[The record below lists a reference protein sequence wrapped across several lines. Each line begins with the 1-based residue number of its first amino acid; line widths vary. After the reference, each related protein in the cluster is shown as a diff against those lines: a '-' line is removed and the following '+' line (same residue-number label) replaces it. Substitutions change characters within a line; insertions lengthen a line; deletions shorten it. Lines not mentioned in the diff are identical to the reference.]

1 MSLGGIIFL
10 SLVGLSELICII
22 IVALDYIF
30 SGHMEYIENLKRFI
44 YIGRKPWLNGDEWGL
59 LIFTG
64 WTILI
69 PLGWLLYNLG
79 IKIADYCNDKYYKK
93 QYNKIKP
100 YLDSPDP
107 EIQELL
113 KKIINK

>member
-10 SLVGLSELICII
+10 SLVGLSEFICII
-22 IVALDYIF
+22 VVALDYTF
-30 SGHMEYIENLKRFI
+30 SGDMKYVENLHRFI
-44 YIGRKPWLNGDEWGL
+44 YIGRKPWFEEGDRFL

-64 WTILI
+64 WTIFV
-69 PLGWLLYNLG
+69 PLGWFIMYII
-79 IKIADYCNDKYYKK
+79 IKIIDYCHNKYYEK

-113 KKIINK
+113 KKIYR